1 MSTKRD
7 RNSRPDASMPGIT
20 DSHPRTAA
28 RDAEARTRKANL
40 PPCFFYDSV
49 TQFFCLLSRRKRRE
63 QAFSSCTGCSGS

>member
-7 RNSRPDASMPGIT
+7 RNGSSDASMPGIP

-28 RDAEARTRKANL
+28 RAAEARTRKTNL
-40 PPCFFYDSV
+40 PPCLFYDSV

-63 QAFSSCTGCSGS
+63 QGFSSCTGCSGS